1 MSRTLVIALAV
12 DSGLDSG
19 VGEAVAAAASLGSPV
34 VLGIVAANPEAV
46 AAAGSFAGVAEIVGV
61 KMPAG
66 ATPGTFDLS
75 AARALFA
82 EVKPTIAIA
91 GFDARA
97 AAFAGTLAAELGL
110 AFACNAVMLSAGP
123 DGIVATRT
131 LYGGKVHADVRLD
144 PAVPAL
150 ILIRPSAWAAAAA
163 APSLPCQTIEAGLA
177 DARIRHVS
185 FVPAPTSGYDL
196 TRQDAIL
203 AVGRGVG
210 TKENIAAFAEIAGKL
225 GAALAAS
232 RPLVDAGWLPRDH
245 QVGRSGVSVAPR
257 VYLAFGIPGALQ
269 QVAGIRGAGTVIA
282 VNSDTDAPIF
292 ASADYGAAVDM
303 FELADELKKQLT

>member
-19 VGEAVAAAASLGSPV
+19 VGEAVAAAASLGRPV

-61 KMPAG
+61 KMPAD

-110 AFACNAVMLSAGP
+110 AFACNAVTLSAGP
-123 DGIVATRT
+123 GGIVATRT

-150 ILIRPSAWAAAAA
+150 ILIRPSAWAAAAVS
-163 APSLPCQTIEAGLA
+163 PSLPCQTIEAGLLKIMESLPSHA
-177 DARIRHVS
+177 EVGDWMVDNGLIRSVRKGEDTASCIRRASRSSCHACSRWRIS
-185 FVPAPTSGYDL
+185 
-196 TRQDAIL
+196 
-203 AVGRGVG
+203 
-210 TKENIAAFAEIAGKL
+210 
-225 GAALAAS
+225 AAS
-232 RPLVDAGWLPRDH
+232 WRPARA
-245 QVGRSGVSVAPR
+245 RTSKT
-257 VYLAFGIPGALQ
+257 GA
-269 QVAGIRGAGTVIA
+269 T
-282 VNSDTDAPIF
+282 T
-292 ASADYGAAVDM
+292 Y
-303 FELADELKKQLT
+303 